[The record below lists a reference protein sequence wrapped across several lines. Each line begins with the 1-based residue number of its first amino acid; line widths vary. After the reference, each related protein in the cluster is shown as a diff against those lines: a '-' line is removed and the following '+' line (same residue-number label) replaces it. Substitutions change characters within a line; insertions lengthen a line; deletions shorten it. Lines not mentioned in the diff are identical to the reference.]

1 MKKVKF
7 FIVLMLSSFLN
18 AQVFDVETIKYS
30 SDDNNRINL
39 VILSEGY
46 QESELAN
53 FISDAE
59 KFTSTMFAE
68 APFSNYTNYF
78 NVYAVKVP
86 SNESGADR
94 PSTNTYVDTYFN
106 ATHEAFGQPYL
117 LYYEVDGYSAN
128 NTEAKILSVLADN
141 TPNYDVGL
149 ILVNSPDYG
158 GSGGS
163 FPMAYNGYWGNNVI
177 MHEIGHSLFD
187 LKDEYYPG
195 DELAA
200 EAINMTKE
208 TNPAAVKWKNW
219 INTNSVGIYQYT
231 CDTGNCADWYKPH
244 QNCIMEKIDKGFCSV
259 CKEGMV
265 AKIHELVSPID
276 SYLPNSNTIEATDF
290 PIDFSLSLIKPDPNT
305 LESTWTLNNDIFAS
319 NLDEISINETDLIEG
334 ENTLVTAITDNTSL
348 IRIDNYETINIHTVT
363 WSINYSTLGIETIS
377 SENNLSIKMY
387 PNPTKNTINFSFEN
401 GNNSNLKIEI
411 ISLDGKRIKTLSLK
425 NFETESVNISKLNAG
440 VYLANFYSDNALLST
455 KKLIKL

>member
-1 MKKVKF
+1 MKKAV
-7 FIVLMLSSFLN
+7 IHLFLILTNIIN
-18 AQVFDVETIKYS
+18 AQIFDVEAIKITG
-30 SDDNNRINL
+30 DDDKRINL

-46 QESELAN
+46 QESELSN
-53 FISDAE
+53 FISDAQT
-59 KFTSTMFAE
+59 FTSTMFAE
-68 APFSNYTNYF
+68 PPFSNYSNYF
-78 NVYAVKVP
+78 NVYAIKVP

-106 ATHEAFGQPYL
+106 ATYEAFGKEYL

-128 NTEAKILSVLADN
+128 NTEAKIFSVLADN

-163 FPMAYNGYWGNNVI
+163 FPMAYNGDWGNNVI

-200 EAINMTKE
+200 EAINMTQE
-208 TNPAAVKWKNW
+208 TNPTLVKWKNW
-219 INTNSVGIYQYT
+219 INTNNVGVYQYT

-259 CKEGMV
+259 CKEGII

-276 SYLPNSNTIEATDF
+276 SYTPISSTVEVSNF
-290 PIDFSLSLIKPDPNT
+290 PIDFNLNLIKPNPNT
-305 LESTWTLNNDIFAS
+305 LESVWTLNNSVFAN
-319 NLDEISINETDLIEG
+319 NLDEISLNETNLAEG
-334 ENTLVTAITDNTSL
+334 ENTLTAAITDNTSL
-348 IRIDNYETINIHTVT
+348 VRINNYETINVHTIT
-363 WSINYSTLGIETIS
+363 WTINYASLGIEDIS
-377 SENNLSIKMY
+377 SKENSFKIKMF
-387 PNPTKNTINFSFEN
+387 PNPTSTFLNFKIESENQSNFKVDLVSIDGKKVKTATINTIS
-401 GNNSNLKIEI
+401 KI
-411 ISLDGKRIKTLSLK
+411 
-425 NFETESVNISKLNAG
+425 NISQLNSG
-440 VYLANFYSDNALLST
+440 IYLANIYANNVLIAT
-455 KKLIKL
+455 KKVVKL

>member
-1 MKKVKF
+1 MKKAV
-7 FIVLMLSSFLN
+7 IHLFLILTNIIN
-18 AQVFDVETIKYS
+18 AQIFDVEAIKITG
-30 SDDNNRINL
+30 DDDKRINL

-46 QESELAN
+46 QESELSN
-53 FISDAE
+53 FISDAQT
-59 KFTSTMFAE
+59 FTSTMFAE
-68 APFSNYTNYF
+68 PPFSNYSNYF
-78 NVYAVKVP
+78 NVYAIKVP

-106 ATHEAFGQPYL
+106 ATYEAFGKEYL

-128 NTEAKILSVLADN
+128 NTEAKIFSVLADN

-163 FPMAYNGYWGNNVI
+163 FPMAYNGDWGNNVI

-200 EAINMTKE
+200 EAINMTQE
-208 TNPAAVKWKNW
+208 TNPTLVKWKNW
-219 INTNSVGIYQYT
+219 INTNNVGVYQYT

-259 CKEGMV
+259 CKEGII

-276 SYLPNSNTIEATDF
+276 SYTPISSTVEVSNF
-290 PIDFSLSLIKPDPNT
+290 PIDFSLNLIKPNPNT
-305 LESTWTLNNDIFAS
+305 LESVWTLNNSVFAN
-319 NLDEISINETDLIEG
+319 NLDEISLNETNLAEG
-334 ENTLVTAITDNTSL
+334 ENTLTAAITDNTSL
-348 IRIDNYETINIHTVT
+348 VRINNYETINVHTIT
-363 WSINYSTLGIETIS
+363 WTINYASLGIEDIS
-377 SENNLSIKMY
+377 SKENSFKIKMF
-387 PNPTKNTINFSFEN
+387 PNPTSTFLNFKIESENQSNFKVDLVSIDGKKVKTATINTIS
-401 GNNSNLKIEI
+401 KI
-411 ISLDGKRIKTLSLK
+411 
-425 NFETESVNISKLNAG
+425 NISQLNSG
-440 VYLANFYSDNALLST
+440 IYLANIYANNVLIAT
-455 KKLIKL
+455 KKVVKL

>member
-1 MKKVKF
+1 MKKAV
-7 FIVLMLSSFLN
+7 IHLFLILTNIIN
-18 AQVFDVETIKYS
+18 AQIFDVEAIKITG
-30 SDDNNRINL
+30 DDDKRINL

-46 QESELAN
+46 QESELSN
-53 FISDAE
+53 FISDAQT
-59 KFTSTMFAE
+59 FTSTMFAE
-68 APFSNYTNYF
+68 PPFSNYSNYF
-78 NVYAVKVP
+78 NVYAIKVP

-106 ATHEAFGQPYL
+106 ATYEAFGKEYL

-128 NTEAKILSVLADN
+128 NTEAKIFSVLADN

-163 FPMAYNGYWGNNVI
+163 FPMAYNGDWGNNVI

-200 EAINMTKE
+200 EAINMTQE
-208 TNPAAVKWKNW
+208 TNPTLVKWKNW
-219 INTNSVGIYQYT
+219 INTNNVGVYQYT

-259 CKEGMV
+259 CKEGII

-276 SYLPNSNTIEATDF
+276 SYTPISSTVEVSNF
-290 PIDFSLSLIKPDPNT
+290 PIDFSLNLIKPNPNT
-305 LESTWTLNNDIFAS
+305 LVSVWTLNNSVFAN
-319 NLDEISINETDLIEG
+319 NLDEISLNETNLAEG
-334 ENTLVTAITDNTSL
+334 ENTLTAAITDNTSL
-348 IRIDNYETINIHTVT
+348 VRINNYETINVHTIT
-363 WSINYSTLGIETIS
+363 WTINYASLGIEDIS
-377 SENNLSIKMY
+377 SKENSFKIKMF
-387 PNPTKNTINFSFEN
+387 PNPTSTFLNFKIESENQSNFKVDLVSIDGKKVKTATINTIS
-401 GNNSNLKIEI
+401 KI
-411 ISLDGKRIKTLSLK
+411 
-425 NFETESVNISKLNAG
+425 NISQLNSG
-440 VYLANFYSDNALLST
+440 IYLANIYANNVLIAT
-455 KKLIKL
+455 KKVVKL